1 MKRIHQGL
9 FFAGLLTLLSGMNAC
24 TNLDETLY
32 SQINASSFYNNRQ
45 EILSGV
51 LRPYTHANAW
61 VAPTAQ
67 NSYWRLNELSADQLA
82 WPQKGRHGYDDAAW
96 IRLHG
101 HSWVFSENNVWDP
114 WRLTYTGI
122 GFCNSTLGDFEK
134 VDFVKAGVTEQDKA
148 AFIAELKVF
157 RAYHYMKLMDLYGN
171 IPIVTTVGEPL
182 SPPTAPRAEVFAF
195 VEKELKENVDLLPNL
210 SKALIGRI
218 TKAAGYAM
226 LAELYLNAQV
236 WSGTARWDECM
247 AACDK
252 ISKGETGGLNGVPA
266 LDADL
271 RATFSN
277 TNDNSREAL
286 FQLTYD
292 YQATPTRLGFNSDF
306 YHFAQRLIYDGDANG
321 NNGVVVIPSAYD
333 AFKDNDLRKST
344 WMRIGPQFQAADPT
358 KPVLGTEEYRDKPLV
373 FVKEIRRASEN
384 KTSSTM
390 IDGEENSGARFNK
403 YPPGRQTEAKYWSN
417 DWILY
422 RLTDI
427 YFYKAEA
434 LMRKNGGAATP
445 EALQLINDV
454 RKRAFS
460 AADFTKEAYTATT
473 LTLPELLAE
482 RGREFIFEGKRR
494 TDMIRLGAFN
504 TATWWDH
511 QPSDPTKALF
521 PVPQRQLAANP
532 NLQQNPGYPAR

>member
-1 MKRIHQGL
+1 MNRFSIRLGL
-9 FFAGLLTLLSGMNAC
+9 AALFTLTGLNSC

-32 SQINASSFYNNRQ
+32 NQINSSQFYNNRQ
-45 EILSGV
+45 EILAGV

-61 VAPTAQ
+61 IAPTGQ
-67 NSYWRLNELSADQLA
+67 QSYWRMNEFSADQLA
-82 WPQKGRHGYDDAAW
+82 WPQKGRHGYDDAQW

-101 HSWVFSENNVWDP
+101 HSWVFTENNIWNP
-114 WRLTYTGI
+114 WSLLFTGV
-122 GFCNSTLGDFEK
+122 GFCNSTLGDFSR
-134 VDFVKAGVTEQDKA
+134 VDFARAGVSDTEKA

-157 RAYHYMKLMDLYGN
+157 RAFHYMKLMDLYGN
-171 IPIVTTVGEPL
+171 IPIVTTVGTPL

-210 SKALIGRI
+210 SKQQIGRI
-218 TKAAGYAM
+218 TKTAGYAM
-226 LAELYLNAQV
+226 LAELYLNAEV
-236 WSGTARWDECM
+236 WLGTAKWDECI

-252 ISKGETGGLNGVPA
+252 IMRGETGGLNGAPT

-271 RATFSN
+271 VSTFNN
-277 TNDNSREAL
+277 TNDNSKEAL

-292 YQATPTRLGFNSDF
+292 YQATPTRCGWSGDF

-344 WMRIGPQFQAADPT
+344 WMLIGPQYQAANPSQ
-358 KPVLGTEEYRDKPLV
+358 PVLGTEEYRDKPLV

-403 YPPGRQTEAKYWSN
+403 YRPGRQSEAKYWSN
-417 DWILY
+417 DWLIY
-422 RLTDI
+422 RLTEI
-427 YFYKAEA
+427 YFNKAEA
-434 LMRKNGGAATP
+434 LMRKNGGTATA
-445 EALQLINDV
+445 EAVDLINSC

-460 AADFTKEAYTATT
+460 AADFTTEAYTTAT
-473 LTLPELLAE
+473 LTLPELLTE

-494 TDMIRLGAFN
+494 SDMIRAGAF
-504 TATWWDH
+504 TTTSWWDH
-511 QPSDPTKALF
+511 RPSDPTKNIF
-521 PVPQRQLAANP
+521 PIPQRQLAANP
-532 NLQQNPGYPAR
+532 NLVQNPGYPGR

>member
-1 MKRIHQGL
+1 MNRFSIRLGL
-9 FFAGLLTLLSGMNAC
+9 AALFTLTGLNSC

-32 SQINASSFYNNRQ
+32 NQINSSQFYNNRQ
-45 EILSGV
+45 EILAGV

-61 VAPTAQ
+61 IAPTGQ
-67 NSYWRLNELSADQLA
+67 QSYWRMNEFSADQLA
-82 WPQKGRHGYDDAAW
+82 WPQKGRHGYDDAQW

-101 HSWVFSENNVWDP
+101 HSWVFTENNIWNP
-114 WRLTYTGI
+114 WSLLFTGV
-122 GFCNSTLGDFEK
+122 GFCNSTLGDFSR
-134 VDFVKAGVTEQDKA
+134 VDFARAGVSDTEKA

-157 RAYHYMKLMDLYGN
+157 RAFHYMKLMDLYGN
-171 IPIVTTVGEPL
+171 IPIVTTVGTPL

-210 SKALIGRI
+210 SKQQIGRI
-218 TKAAGYAM
+218 TKTAGYAM
-226 LAELYLNAQV
+226 LAELYLNAEV
-236 WSGTARWDECM
+236 WLGTAKWDECI

-252 ISKGETGGLNGVPA
+252 IMRGETGGLNGAPA

-271 RATFSN
+271 VSTFNN
-277 TNDNSREAL
+277 TNDNSKEAL

-292 YQATPTRLGFNSDF
+292 YQATPTRCGWSGDF

-344 WMRIGPQFQAADPT
+344 WMLIGPQYQAANPSQ
-358 KPVLGTEEYRDKPLV
+358 PVLGTEEYRDKPLV

-403 YPPGRQTEAKYWSN
+403 YRPGRQSEAKYWSN
-417 DWILY
+417 DWLIY
-422 RLTDI
+422 RLTEI
-427 YFYKAEA
+427 YFNKAEA
-434 LMRKNGGAATP
+434 LMRKNGGTATA
-445 EALQLINDV
+445 EAVDLINSC

-460 AADFTKEAYTATT
+460 AADFTTAAYTTAT

-494 TDMIRLGAFN
+494 SDMIRAGAFN
-504 TATWWDH
+504 TASWWDH
-511 QPSDPTKALF
+511 RPSDPTKNIF
-521 PVPQRQLAANP
+521 PIPQRQLAANP
-532 NLQQNPGYPAR
+532 NLVQNPGYPGR

>member
-1 MKRIHQGL
+1 MKRYTLQLGL
-9 FFAGLLTLLSGMNAC
+9 TGLLTLSGLTSC

-32 SQINASSFYNNRQ
+32 SQINSAQFYNNRQ

-61 VAPTAQ
+61 IAPTSQ
-67 NSYWRLNELSADQLA
+67 QSYWRLNELTADQLA
-82 WPQKGRHGYDDAAW
+82 WPQKGRHGYDDAQW

-101 HSWVFSENNVWDP
+101 HSWVFTENNIWNP
-114 WRLTYTGI
+114 WSLLFTGV
-122 GFCNSTLGDFEK
+122 GFCNSTLGDFNR
-134 VDFVKAGVTEQDKA
+134 VDFARAGVNDTEKA

-157 RAYHYMKLMDLYGN
+157 RAFHYMKLMDLYGN
-171 IPIVTTVGEPL
+171 IPIVTTVGTPL
-182 SPPTAPRAEVFAF
+182 SPPTASRAEVFAF
-195 VEKELKENVDLLPNL
+195 IEKELKENVDLLPNL
-210 SKALIGRI
+210 SKQQIGRI

-226 LAELYLNAQV
+226 LSELYLNAEV
-236 WSGTARWDECM
+236 WLGTAKWDECI

-252 ISKGETGGLNGVPA
+252 IIRGETGGLNGAPA
-266 LDADL
+266 LDPDL
-271 RATFSN
+271 VSTFNN
-277 TNDNSREAL
+277 TNENSKEAL

-292 YQATPTRLGFNSDF
+292 YQATPTRCGWNSDF

-333 AFKDNDLRKST
+333 AFKDTDLRKST
-344 WMRIGPQFQAADPT
+344 WMLIGPQYQAADPT

-403 YPPGRQTEAKYWSN
+403 YRPGRQTEAKYWSN
-417 DWILY
+417 DWLIY
-422 RLTDI
+422 RLTEI
-427 YFYKAEA
+427 YFNKAEA
-434 LMRKNGGAATP
+434 LMRKNGGTATT
-445 EALQLINDV
+445 EAVELINNC

-460 AADFTKEAYTATT
+460 AVDFTKEAYTPAT
-473 LTLPELLAE
+473 LTLTELLAE

-494 TDMIRLGAFN
+494 TDMIRAGAF
-504 TATWWDH
+504 TRVSWWDH
-511 QPSDPTKALF
+511 QPSDPSKNLF
-521 PVPQRQLAANP
+521 PIPQRQLAANP
-532 NLQQNPGYPAR
+532 NLVQNPGYPAR

>member
-1 MKRIHQGL
+1 MKRLHKGFVVAGAL
-9 FFAGLLTLLSGMNAC
+9 TVLAGLNGC
-24 TNLDETLY
+24 TKLDETLY
-32 SQINASSFYNNRQ
+32 SQINVNQFYNNRQ

-61 VAPTAQ
+61 IAPTAQ
-67 NSYWRLNELSADQLA
+67 NSYWRLNELTADQLA
-82 WPQKGRHGYDDAAW
+82 WPQKGRHGYDDAQW

-101 HSWVFSENNVWDP
+101 HSWAYTENNVWDP
-114 WRLTYTGI
+114 WRLIYTGI
-122 GFCNSTLGDFEK
+122 GFCNSTLGDFTK
-134 VDFVKAGVTEQDKA
+134 VDFVKAGVTDQDKA

-157 RAYHYMKLMDLYGN
+157 RAFHYMKLMDLYGN
-171 IPIVTTVGEPL
+171 VPIVTTVGTPL
-182 SPPTAPRAEVFAF
+182 SPPTATRAEVFTF

-210 SKALIGRI
+210 SKALIGRL

-236 WSGTARWDECM
+236 WTGTAKWDECI

-252 ISKGETGGLNGVPA
+252 IIKGETGGLNGAPA

-271 RATFSN
+271 RSTYVN
-277 TNDNSREAL
+277 TNDNSKEAL

-292 YQATPTRLGFNSDF
+292 YQATPTRCGWNSDF

-333 AFKDNDLRKST
+333 AYSDKDLRKST
-344 WMRIGPQFQAADPT
+344 WFLIGPQFQAANPT
-358 KPVLGTEEYRDKPLV
+358 QAVLGTEEYRDKQLV

-403 YPPGRQTEAKYWSN
+403 YPPGRQSEAKYWSN

-427 YFYKAEA
+427 YFHKAEA
-434 LMRKNGGAATP
+434 LMQKNGGTATP
-445 EALQLINDV
+445 DALELVNTV
-454 RKRAFS
+454 RKRAF
-460 AADFTKEAYTATT
+460 ATADYVPYTAAT
-473 LTLPELLAE
+473 LTSAELLAE
-482 RGREFIFEGKRR
+482 RGREFVFEGKRR
-494 TDMIRLGAFN
+494 TDMIRLKAFN
-504 TATWWDH
+504 TGTWWDH

-521 PVPQRQLAANP
+521 PIPQRQLAANP
-532 NLQQNPGYPAR
+532 NLIQNPGYPAK

>member
-1 MKRIHQGL
+1 MKRYTLQLGL
-9 FFAGLLTLLSGMNAC
+9 TGLLTLSGLTSC

-32 SQINASSFYNNRQ
+32 SQINSAQFYNNRQ

-61 VAPTAQ
+61 IAPTSQ
-67 NSYWRLNELSADQLA
+67 QSYWRLNELTADQLA
-82 WPQKGRHGYDDAAW
+82 WPQKGRHGYDDAQW

-101 HSWVFSENNVWDP
+101 HSWVFTENNIWNP
-114 WRLTYTGI
+114 WSLLFTGV
-122 GFCNSTLGDFEK
+122 GFCNSTLGDFNR
-134 VDFVKAGVTEQDKA
+134 VDFARAGVNDTEKA

-157 RAYHYMKLMDLYGN
+157 RAFHYMKLMDLYGN
-171 IPIVTTVGEPL
+171 IPIVTTVGTPL
-182 SPPTAPRAEVFAF
+182 SPPTASRAEVFAF
-195 VEKELKENVDLLPNL
+195 IEKELKENVDLLPNL
-210 SKALIGRI
+210 SKQQIGRI

-226 LAELYLNAQV
+226 LSELYLNAEV
-236 WSGTARWDECM
+236 WLGTAKWDECI

-252 ISKGETGGLNGVPA
+252 IIRGETGGLNGAPA
-266 LDADL
+266 LDPDL
-271 RATFSN
+271 VSTFNN
-277 TNDNSREAL
+277 TNDNSKEAL

-292 YQATPTRLGFNSDF
+292 YQATPTRCGWNSDF

-333 AFKDNDLRKST
+333 AFKDTDLRKST
-344 WMRIGPQFQAADPT
+344 WMLIGPQYQAADPT

-403 YPPGRQTEAKYWSN
+403 YRPGRQTEAKYWSN
-417 DWILY
+417 DWLIY
-422 RLTDI
+422 RLTEI
-427 YFYKAEA
+427 YFNKAEA
-434 LMRKNGGAATP
+434 LMRKNGGTATT
-445 EALQLINDV
+445 EAVELINNC

-460 AADFTKEAYTATT
+460 AADFTKEAYTPAT
-473 LTLPELLAE
+473 LTLTELLAE

-494 TDMIRLGAFN
+494 TDMIRAGAF
-504 TATWWDH
+504 TRVSWWDH
-511 QPSDPTKALF
+511 QPSDPSKNLF
-521 PVPQRQLAANP
+521 PIPQRQLAANP
-532 NLQQNPGYPAR
+532 NLVQNPGYPAR

>member
-1 MKRIHQGL
+1 MKRFNKGY
-9 FFAGLLTLLSGMNAC
+9 FFAGVLTLLLGTNSC

-32 SQINASSFYNNRQ
+32 SQINASAFYNNRL

-61 VAPTAQ
+61 IAPTGQ
-67 NSYWRLNELSADQLA
+67 NSYWLLNEMTADQVA
-82 WPQKGRHGYDDAAW
+82 WPQKGRHGYDDAQW

-101 HSWVFSENNVWDP
+101 HSWAFTENTIWDP
-114 WRLTYTGI
+114 WRLMYTGV
-122 GFCNSTLGDFEK
+122 GFCNSTLGDFAK
-134 VDFVKAGVTEQDKA
+134 VDFAKAGVSDQEKS

-157 RAYHYMKLMDLYGN
+157 RAYHYLKLMDLYGN
-171 IPIVTTVGEPL
+171 VPIVTTVGEPL

-195 VEKELKENVDLLPNL
+195 VEKELKENVDLLPSL

-218 TKAAGYAM
+218 TKAAGYSM
-226 LAELYLNAQV
+226 LAELYLNAEV
-236 WSGTARWDECM
+236 WSGKPRWDDCI

-266 LDADL
+266 LDTDL
-271 RATFSN
+271 LATFSN
-277 TNDNSREAL
+277 TNDNSKEAL

-292 YQATPTRLGFNSDF
+292 YQATPTRCGWDGYF

-321 NNGVVVIPSAYD
+321 NNGIVVIPSAYD

-344 WMRIGPQFQAADPT
+344 WMLIGPQFQAAAPT

-403 YPPGRQTEAKYWSN
+403 YRPGRQSEAKYWSN

-434 LMRKNGGAATP
+434 LMRKNGGAAVP
-445 EALQLINDV
+445 EALQLVNEV
-454 RKRAFS
+454 HKRAFG
-460 AADFTKEAYTATT
+460 AADVAKEAYTAAT

-482 RGREFIFEGKRR
+482 RSREFIFEGKRR
-494 TDMIRLGAFN
+494 TDMVRFGAFT
-504 TATWWDH
+504 TASWWDH
-511 QPSDPTKALF
+511 RSSDKTKDLF

-532 NLQQNPGYPAR
+532 NLVQNPGYPGK

>member
-1 MKRIHQGL
+1 MTRFHKGI
-9 FFAGLLTLLSGMNAC
+9 FFAGLLALTLSTNSC
-24 TNLDETLY
+24 TDLDETLY
-32 SQINASSFYNNRQ
+32 SQIDAAQFYNNRQ

-61 VAPTAQ
+61 MAPTSQ
-67 NSYWRLNELSADQLA
+67 NSYWRVSEMSADQLA
-82 WPQKGRHGYDDAAW
+82 WPQKGRHGYDDAQW

-101 HSWVFSENNVWDP
+101 HSWTFTENMMWDP
-114 WRLTYTGI
+114 WSLIFTGI

-134 VDFVKAGVTEQDKA
+134 VDFAKAGVNDTEKA

-171 IPIVTTVGEPL
+171 IPIVVKVGDPI
-182 SPPTAPRAEVFAF
+182 SPATAPRAEVFAF
-195 VEKELKENVDLLPNL
+195 VEKELKENIDLLPKL
-210 SKALIGRI
+210 EKKLIGRI
-218 TKAAGYAM
+218 TQAAGYSM
-226 LAELYLNAQV
+226 LAELYLNAEL
-236 WSGTARWDECM
+236 WSGTAKWDDCI

-252 ISKGETGGLNGVPA
+252 ISSGATGGLNGAPA

-271 RATFSN
+271 LATYSN
-277 TNDNSREAL
+277 TNDNSKEAL

-292 YQATPTRLGFNSDF
+292 FQATPTRCGWNSDF

-321 NNGVVVIPSAYD
+321 NNGVVVIPSAFD

-403 YPPGRQTEAKYWSN
+403 YRPGRQTEAKYWSN

-434 LMRKNGGAATP
+434 LMRKNGGIATP
-445 EALQLINDV
+445 EALRLVNDV
-454 RKRAFS
+454 HKRAFS
-460 AADFTKEAYTATT
+460 AADATKEAYTAAT

-482 RGREFIFEGKRR
+482 RSREFIFEGKRR
-494 TDMIRLGAFN
+494 TDMIRFGTFT
-504 TATWWDH
+504 TASWWDH
-511 QPSDPTKALF
+511 RPSEPTKALF
-521 PVPQRQLAANP
+521 PIPQRQLAANP
-532 NLQQNPGYPAR
+532 NLVQNPGYPAL

>member
-1 MKRIHQGL
+1 MQRFYKGYFL
-9 FFAGLLTLLSGMNAC
+9 AGVLTLLLGTNSC

-32 SQINASSFYNNRQ
+32 NQIDSSKFYNNRQ
-45 EILSGV
+45 EILAGV

-61 VAPTAQ
+61 MAPTGQ
-67 NSYWRLNELSADQLA
+67 SGYWRLNEMSADQLA
-82 WPQKGRHGYDDAAW
+82 WPQKGRHGYDDAQW
-96 IRLHG
+96 IRQHG
-101 HSWVFSENNVWDP
+101 HTWVYTENMVWDP
-114 WRLTYTGI
+114 WSLIFTGV
-122 GFCNSTLGDFEK
+122 GFCNSTLGDFER
-134 VDFVKAGVTEQDKA
+134 VDFARAGVSEQEKA

-157 RAYHYMKLMDLYGN
+157 RAFHYMKLMDLYGN
-171 IPIVTTVGEPL
+171 VPIVTKVGEPI

-210 SKALIGRI
+210 SKQLIGRI
-218 TKAAGYAM
+218 TKAGGYAM

-236 WSGTARWDECM
+236 WTGTPKWDECI

-252 ISKGETGGLNGVPA
+252 ISSGATGGLNGTPA
-266 LDADL
+266 LDPNL
-271 RATFSN
+271 TATYNN
-277 TNDNSREAL
+277 TNDNSKEAL
-286 FQLTYD
+286 FQLVYD
-292 YQATPTRLGFNSDF
+292 YQATPTRCGWNSDF

-321 NNGVVVIPSAYD
+321 NNGVVVIPTAYD

-344 WMRIGPQFQAADPT
+344 WMLIGTQYQLTNPT
-358 KPVLGTEEYRDKPLV
+358 LPVQGTEEYRGKPLV

-403 YPPGRQTEAKYWSN
+403 YPPGRQSEAKYWSN

-434 LMRKNGGAATP
+434 LMRKNSGAAVP
-445 EALQLINDV
+445 EAVQLVNSV
-454 RKRAFS
+454 HSRAFKAS
-460 AADFTKEAYTATT
+460 DVAQEAYTAAT

-482 RGREFIFEGKRR
+482 RSREFIFEGKRR
-494 TDMIRLGAFN
+494 TDMIRFGTFT
-504 TATWWDH
+504 TASWWDH
-511 QPSDPTKALF
+511 KPTDPTKNLF

-532 NLQQNPGYPAR
+532 NLKQNTGYPEK